1 MGGVEQKGLRAVGQP
16 SELPR
21 PPLAAIQGRC
31 NQRLTGVLLWPR
43 CFCSF
48 SLQVPVSPVAR
59 ISQVSFSRSPP
70 GAHSGF
76 CVSPLSL
83 THRLS
88 PPLSSSLPFSCLCST
103 FSPPHPT
110 LSSPLPV
117 PRLPP
122 LVSAP
127 PTSRLSPTPF
137 RCLSHLLAPVPPSS
151 PLPLPLSSS
160 SSLCRISV
168 RHDHSIHMLGAGT
181 MRSQSLPW

>member
-1 MGGVEQKGLRAVGQP
+1 MGQP

-117 PRLPP
+117 PLAAPSCLCPSHLPTQSDSFPVPLPP
-122 LVSAP
+122 PRPSA
-127 PTSRLSPTPF
+127 SL
-137 RCLSHLLAPVPPSS
+137 
-151 PLPLPLSSS
+151 LSSTS
-160 SSLCRISV
+160 PSELFLI
-168 RHDHSIHMLGAGT
+168 T
-181 MRSQSLPW
+181 LPYLRTS

>member
-16 SELPR
+16 SKLPR
-21 PPLAAIQGRC
+21 PPLAAIQGQC

-59 ISQVSFSRSPP
+59 ISQVSFSCSPP

-110 LSSPLPV
+110 LSLPLPV
-117 PRLPP
+117 PPA
-122 LVSAP
+122 AP
-127 PTSRLSPTPF
+127 SCL
-137 RCLSHLLAPVPPSS
+137 CLSHLPTQSDSLLV
-151 PLPLPLSSS
+151 PLPPPRPSASLLSSTS
-160 SSLCRISV
+160 PPELFLI
-168 RHDHSIHMLGAGT
+168 T
-181 MRSQSLPW
+181 LP